1 MSFLGKKSASI
12 IGVDI
17 GTSSVK
23 LVELAHEDGRARL
36 VTYGFIDQIQ
46 RDIRSTVQEDTA
58 FMAEQIKAVMS
69 KTRFTTKSAIAALPT
84 YAVFTS
90 LISLPFMTKDE
101 LSSAVHWEARK
112 IIPLPLDEI
121 VLDYQ
126 VLNWSPA
133 PSSGLLK
140 KSSAPHPEFL
150 KILITGAAKETVKR
164 YSEIFELSGL
174 TLTSLETE
182 MFALSRCLIGDDPA
196 EIMIVEIGATTTDIV
211 IVENGI
217 PFLSRTIETGGSA
230 LTRAIVSSLNIS
242 ERRAEQL
249 KRDIGIIAFDQQSG
263 GVPKILESAL
273 EPLIHEI
280 KYTFNLYKDLS
291 IRPSDTAT
299 GNIEKVIL
307 TGGTALM
314 PNFVNYLSQV
324 LQTRA
329 IVGDPWARVAYP
341 DDLRPVLAGV
351 GSKFSV
357 ALGLALRNPS
367 QGS

>member
-1 MSFLGKKSASI
+1 MSLFGKKTNSL

-17 GTSSVK
+17 GTSSIK
-23 LVELAHEDGRARL
+23 LVELSHEPNNVARL
-36 VTYGFIDQIQ
+36 VTYGFVDQIK

-58 FMAEQIKAVMS
+58 FMAEQIKSVMA
-69 KTRFTTKSAIAALPT
+69 KTHFTTNVAIAALPT

-90 LISLPFMTKDE
+90 LISLPFMNDE
-101 LSSAVHWEARK
+101 ELDSAIHWEARK

-121 VLDYQ
+121 VLDKQ
-126 VLNWSPA
+126 ILNWNSEEA
-133 PSSGLLK
+133 K
-140 KSSAPHPEFL
+140 KKNAKHPEFL

-164 YSEIFELSGL
+164 YSEIFQLSGL
-174 TLTSLETE
+174 TLSSLETE
-182 MFALSRCLIGDDPA
+182 MFALSRALVGDDPA

-211 IVENGI
+211 IVQNGI

-249 KRDIGIIAFDQQSG
+249 KRDIGIIAFDEQNA
-263 GVPKILESAL
+263 GVPKILEGAL
-273 EPLIHEI
+273 EPLVHEI

-299 GNIEKVIL
+299 GNIEKVIV

-314 PNFVNYLSQV
+314 PNFVTYLSQL
-324 LQTRA
+324 LQTRV
-329 IVGDPWARVAYP
+329 IIGDPWARVAYP
-341 DDLRPVLAGV
+341 DDLRPVLAGI

-357 ALGLALRNPS
+357 ALGLALRNPQAS
-367 QGS
+367 S

>member
-1 MSFLGKKSASI
+1 MSLFGKQSTSL

-17 GTSSVK
+17 GTSSIK
-23 LVELAHEDGRARL
+23 LVELAHEEGRARL

-46 RDIRSTVQEDTA
+46 RDIRSTVQEDTT
-58 FMAEQIKAVMS
+58 FMAEQIKTVMAHT
-69 KTRFTTKSAIAALPT
+69 KFTTLQAIAALPT

-90 LISLPFMTKDE
+90 LISLPYMSKEE
-101 LSSAVHWEARK
+101 LDSAVHWEARK

-126 VLNWSPA
+126 VLNDVD
-133 PSSGLLK
+133 SGGMTK
-140 KSSAPHPEFL
+140 KKGAQHPDFF
-150 KILITGAAKETVKR
+150 KILITGAAKDTVAR
-164 YSEIFELSGL
+164 YTEIFKLSGL
-174 TLTSLETE
+174 NLVSLETE
-182 MFALSRCLIGDDPA
+182 MFALSRTLVGDDPA
-196 EIMIVEIGATTTDIV
+196 EIMIVEMGATTTDIV

-217 PFLSRTIETGGSA
+217 PFLSRTIETGGMA

-263 GVPKILESAL
+263 GVPKILEGAL
-273 EPLIHEI
+273 EPLVHEI
-280 KYTFNLYKDLS
+280 KYTFNLYKDLA
-291 IRPSDTAT
+291 IHPSDTAT

-314 PNFVNYLSQV
+314 PNFVNYLSQI
-324 LQTRA
+324 LQTRVV
-329 IVGDPWARVAYP
+329 VGDPWARVAYP
-341 DDLRPVLAGV
+341 EDLRPVLAGV

-357 ALGLALRNPS
+357 ALGLALRAPN
-367 QGS
+367 QMK